1 MMALACVLCGKRTA
15 TYVCRDCGRTVC
27 NDCFDP
33 IHWSCSECQTR
44 LRPSAA
50 AGYAP
55 SSQFSVA
62 TWLFFAAFA
71 MIFIGILL
79 MTVGSL
85 SSLNPNNVSSGV
97 VILVGP
103 IPIILGAGQYSFAL
117 VGLAILLTIFVL
129 VFFLYRRKKT

>member
-1 MMALACVLCGKRTA
+1 M
-15 TYVCRDCGRTVC
+15 
-27 NDCFDP
+27 
-33 IHWSCSECQTR
+33 
-44 LRPSAA
+44 
-50 AGYAP
+50 
-55 SSQFSVA
+55 
-62 TWLFFAAFA
+62 FFAAFA